1 MKSLFL
7 DLIRALIFVALFAG
21 PAAVLMYFKG

>member
-7 DLIRALIFVALFAG
+7 DLIRALVFVALFAG
-21 PAAVLMYFKG
+21 PAALMMYFKG

>member
-1 MKSLFL
+1 MKSLLL

-21 PAAVLMYFKG
+21 PAALMMYFKG

>member
-1 MKSLFL
+1 MKSLFI

-21 PAAVLMYFKG
+21 PAAFLMYIKG